1 VVTAP
6 RPAGLDD
13 PAAYQ
18 RLDPQSMRAII
29 RDLPRQCRTAWEE
42 AQAFDLPADYR
53 DVDKV
58 VILGMGG
65 SAIAGDLLRALAALE
80 SPVPIFSQRGYD
92 LPLLVDGHTLLIASS
107 YSGNTEETLSAFQ
120 TALSGAAK
128 KLAITTGGRLLA
140 AARANGIP
148 AFVFHYESTPRAAL
162 GYSLMPLLAIA
173 GKLGI
178 IADKSADV
186 DEAIAVM
193 EDLLRRIGE
202 DVPLAENP
210 AKQLAGRL
218 HGRLPVVYGAGLL
231 TDVARR
237 WKSGLNE
244 TSEMWAFFEEMP
256 EANHNAIVGYALPE
270 DIARAAFV
278 VFLAAPSLHP
288 RVLLRYEFTQQAL
301 AEAGVESEVVE
312 AMGRS
317 PLAHIL
323 SAVFFGDYV
332 GLYLAILN
340 GVDPTPTAV
349 IAGLKDWLAQRL

>member
-1 VVTAP
+1 VGV
-6 RPAGLDD
+6 LDD

-18 RLDPQSMRAII
+18 RLDPQDMRAVI
-29 RDLPRQCRTAWEE
+29 RDLPRQCGAAWQE

-65 SAIAGDLLRALAALE
+65 SAIAGDLLRALASLE
-80 SPVPIFSQRGYD
+80 SRVPVVSHRGYD
-92 LPLLVDGHTLLIASS
+92 LPLLVDGQTLLIASS

-128 KLAITTGGRLLA
+128 KLVITTGGRLLA

-148 AFVFHYESTPRAAL
+148 AFVFRYESQPRAAL

-173 GKLGI
+173 GKLGLI
-178 IADKSADV
+178 EDKSADV
-186 DEAIAVM
+186 DEANAVL
-193 EDLLRRIGE
+193 EDLLHRIGE

-210 AKQLAGRL
+210 AKQLATRL

-244 TSEMWAFFEEMP
+244 TSEMWAFFEELP
-256 EANHNAIVGYALPE
+256 EANHNAIVGYGLPE
-270 DIARAAFV
+270 AIARAAFV
-278 VFLAAPSLHP
+278 VFLRASSLHP
-288 RVLLRYEFTQQAL
+288 RMLLRYEFTQHAL
-301 AEAGVESEVVE
+301 AEAGVESEVVQ

-349 IAGLKDWLAQRL
+349 IARLKDWLAQRA

>member
-1 VVTAP
+1 VSA
-6 RPAGLDD
+6 LDD
-13 PAAYQ
+13 PAVYE
-18 RLDPQSMRAII
+18 RLDPHGMRAIV
-29 RDLPRQCRTAWEE
+29 RDLPRQCSAAWEE
-42 AQAFDLPADYR
+42 AQAFELPSDYR
-53 DVDKV
+53 DIDKV

-80 SPVPIFSQRGYD
+80 SPVPVFGHRAYD
-92 LPLLVDGHTLLIASS
+92 LPLLVDGQTLLIASS

-120 TALSGAAK
+120 VALGGDAK
-128 KLAITTGGRLLA
+128 KLAITTGGQLLTT
-140 AARANGIP
+140 ARANGIP

-178 IADKSADV
+178 VQDKSADV
-186 DEAIAVM
+186 ADAIAVM
-193 EDLLRRIGE
+193 EGLLRRIGE
-202 DVPLAENP
+202 DVPQAENP
-210 AKQLAGRL
+210 AKQLATRL

-244 TSEMWAFFEEMP
+244 TSEMWAFFEELP
-256 EANHNAIVGYALPE
+256 EANHNAIVGYGLPA

-278 VFLAAPSLHP
+278 VFLTAPSLHS
-288 RVLLRYEFTQQAL
+288 RVLLRYEFTQRAL
-301 AEAGVESEVVE
+301 AEAGVEREVVR

-332 GLYLAILN
+332 GLYLAVLN
-340 GVDPTPTAV
+340 EVDPTATAA
-349 IAGLKDWLAQRL
+349 IDRLKDRLAEHTSPR